1 MSRKSAERKFNYTAD
16 EHQRELVSL
25 LKQFSYGHHL
35 DTVFRDFV
43 EMAALAI
50 SNRVDRAQYDAR
62 EKRYMDIV
70 GKYKPE
76 EVQRFP
82 AMFAALTGT
91 FEVRVQGMLDGS
103 GVGLTDVLGETY
115 MMLGISNDRCGQF
128 FTPYALSKLMA
139 GMLGGDVAARADA
152 QGFARV
158 QEPAC
163 GAGGMIIAT
172 AEAFHE
178 AGVNYQQSLHATCV
192 DIDPCCVNM
201 TYVQLSLLH
210 VPAMVVHGNT
220 LSMQV
225 WGHWYTPAHVLGGWN
240 QKLKMRR
247 AWDALRGLLDGG
259 ARDDAQHDDAALLPP
274 PVVEQVFEP
283 EPMAGPAMSEDF
295 ADVAVLERP
304 AEVVD
309 TDGLADMFEEAVGA
323 QPHAN
328 AFFEIVDQLAL
339 F

>member
-1 MSRKSAERKFNYTAD
+1 MSRKSAERKFSYTAD

-50 SNRVDRAQYDAR
+50 SNRVERTQYDAR
-62 EKRYMDIV
+62 EKRYMEIV

-82 AMFAALTGT
+82 AMFAALTGS
-91 FEVRVQGMLDGS
+91 FEIRVQGMLDGS
-103 GVGLTDVLGETY
+103 GAGLTDVLGETY
-115 MMLGISNDRCGQF
+115 MLLGISNDRCGQF
-128 FTPYALSKLMA
+128 FTPYAVSKLMA

-178 AGVNYQQSLHATCV
+178 AGLNYQQALHATCV
-192 DIDPCCVNM
+192 DIDACCVHM

-210 VPAMVVHGNT
+210 VPAMVVHGNA

-259 ARDDAQHDDAALLPP
+259 ERDEPEGDGGVSLPP
-274 PVVEQVFEP
+274 PVVEHAFEP
-283 EPMAGPAMSEDF
+283 EPAAAPVALHEH
-295 ADVAVLERP
+295 ADVAVREQP
-304 AEVVD
+304 ADFVD
-309 TDGLADMFEEAVGA
+309 TAGLADMFEEAVGA
-323 QPHAN
+323 QPRAKD
-328 AFFEIVDQLAL
+328 FFEIVDQLAL

>member
-1 MSRKSAERKFNYTAD
+1 ME
-16 EHQRELVSL
+16 
-25 LKQFSYGHHL
+25 
-35 DTVFRDFV
+35 
-43 EMAALAI
+43 
-50 SNRVDRAQYDAR
+50 
-62 EKRYMDIV
+62 IV

-76 EVQRFP
+76 EVKRFP
-82 AMFAALTGT
+82 EMFVALTGS
-91 FEVRVQGMLDGS
+91 FEARVQGMLDGS

-192 DIDPCCVNM
+192 DIDPCCVHM
-201 TYVQLSLLH
+201 AYVQLSLLH

-220 LSMQV
+220 LSMEI
-225 WGHWYTPAHVLGGWN
+225 WGHWYTPAHVLGGWSE
-240 QKLKMRR
+240 KLKMRR

-259 ARDDAQHDDAALLPP
+259 ACDDAQRDDGALLPP
-274 PVVEQVFEP
+274 VVDEVCET
-283 EPMAGPAMSEDF
+283 ESTPAHVVSEDF

-309 TDGLADMFEEAVGA
+309 TDGLADMFEDAVGA
-323 QPHAN
+323 QPRAKD
-328 AFFEIVDQLAL
+328 FFEIVDQLAL